1 LSYSTVVTIV
11 SRLYAKG
18 VLVRR
23 RSGRGF
29 AYAPIDDATLAAAR
43 MSQALGGERDHN
55 AVLSRFV
62 SDLSDRDA
70 RLLRQLLT
78 GLDPGQA
85 EEQV

>member
-18 VLVRR
+18 ILVRR

-29 AYAPIDDATLAAAR
+29 VYAAIDDATLAASR
-43 MSQALGGERDHN
+43 MSQALGGEGDHG

-78 GLDPGQA
+78 GLDPAQP